1 MVAFMINNNKLNLG
15 QLLLRQGVLDEDQLA
30 HAMAEHKRT
39 GLMLSK
45 ILVRLGMVNEE
56 TLTNILG
63 SQMQSSTKMRIGEML
78 LAQGYIN
85 QEQLDKA
92 LETQKTSGKRLGRTL
107 VDLGYMPE
115 ERLIEILSRQFEVPY
130 VKLDNFSIDPNAYNY
145 LPEDMCRQYKVVPLF
160 VQNGEDDR
168 RQAKSV
174 LTIAMTDPT
183 NMRTISV
190 VKFKVRMDV
199 EVVMA
204 SEADVMKAIDR
215 VYAGHGTSEES
226 LAELIGESKDS
237 EELETVE
244 RGQGNNDEPELTDEE
259 GRAVVKIVT
268 TLIHEAIARH
278 ASDIHL
284 EPQETFLKL
293 RYRIDGDLQVMS
305 PIPARLMPQ
314 ILSRI
319 KLLSKMDIAEKRK
332 PLDGRFTVRYKGS
345 EVDLRVSSFPISL
358 RKRGVCEKI
367 VMRILDPNSGQ
378 FPLKDMGFDPRV
390 LKQFIDA
397 INAPNGIVL
406 VTGPTGSGKSTTLYA
421 SIREILDSTIN
432 ISTME
437 DPVELNIDGVNQGQ
451 INNAAGFTFA
461 AGIRALLRQDPDVI
475 MIGEMRDQET
485 SSMAIEAALTGH
497 LVFSTLHTNDAA
509 GAFPRLLEMGL
520 EPFLVSTAIK
530 GVLAQRLVRR
540 ICKYCKEPVEIS
552 QAMRDEF
559 HLTPDMQFYH
569 GKGCD
574 KCDGSGYKGRCGIYE
589 FLVPNETVRN
599 LIIKRSSGD
608 VIKRAAMQECGMITL
623 RMDGIQKALDGHTT
637 LEQAIGAST
646 SDD

>member
-1 MVAFMINNNKLNLG
+1 MISNVKMNLG
-15 QLLLRQGVLDEDQLA
+15 ELLLRQRVLDEDQLA
-30 HAMAEHKRT
+30 HATSEHKRT
-39 GLMLSK
+39 GIPLAR
-45 ILVRLGMVNEE
+45 ILVRLGMVSED
-56 TLTNILG
+56 TLTSILG
-63 SQMQSSTKMRIGEML
+63 VQMQSTTKMRIGEML
-78 LAQGYIN
+78 LAQGYIKP
-85 QEQLDKA
+85 EQLEKA
-92 LETQKTSGKRLGRTL
+92 LETQKTTGKRLGRTL
-107 VDLGYMPE
+107 VELGYMPE
-115 ERLIEILSRQFEVPY
+115 ERLVEILSRQFEVPY
-130 VKLDNFSIDPNAYNY
+130 VKLENFNIDPDAYTY
-145 LPEDMCRQYKVVPLF
+145 LPEDMCKQYKIVPLF
-160 VQNGEDDR
+160 ISKNDDDR
-168 RQAKSV
+168 KAVREA
-174 LTIAMTDPT
+174 LTLAMTDPT
-183 NMRTISV
+183 NMRVIQI
-190 VKFKVRMDV
+190 VKFKVKMEVD
-199 EVVMA
+199 VVMA
-204 SEADVMKAIDR
+204 SEVDVQKTIER
-215 VYAGHGTSEES
+215 VYAGHGPQEES
-226 LAELIGESKDS
+226 LAELISESKDG

-244 RGQGNNDEPELTDEE
+244 RGQGGNDEPELTDEE

-293 RYRIDGDLQVMS
+293 RYRIDGDLQVMA

-319 KLLSKMDIAEKRK
+319 KLLSKMDIAEKRR

-390 LKQFIDA
+390 FKQFIDA

-509 GAFPRLLEMGL
+509 GSFPRLLEMGL

-530 GVLAQRLVRR
+530 GILAQRLVRR

-552 QAMRDEF
+552 DSLREEL
-559 HLTPDMQFYH
+559 HLSPDMQFYH

-589 FLVPNETVRN
+589 FLVPNESVRN
-599 LIIKRSSGD
+599 L
-608 VIKRAAMQECGMITL
+608 VIKRASGDEIKRCAMKECDMITL
-623 RMDGIQKALDGHTT
+623 RMDGINKALQGLTT
-637 LEQAIGAST
+637 LEQAVGASAP
-646 SDD
+646 DD

>member
-1 MVAFMINNNKLNLG
+1 MISNVKMNLG
-15 QLLLRQGVLDEDQLA
+15 ELLLRQRVLDEDQLA
-30 HAMAEHKRT
+30 HATSEHKRT
-39 GLMLSK
+39 GIPLAR
-45 ILVRLGMVNEE
+45 ILVRLGMVSED
-56 TLTNILG
+56 TLTSILG
-63 SQMQSSTKMRIGEML
+63 VQMQSTTKMRIGEML
-78 LAQGYIN
+78 LAQGYIKP
-85 QEQLDKA
+85 EQLEKA
-92 LETQKTSGKRLGRTL
+92 LETQKTTGKRLGRTL
-107 VDLGYMPE
+107 VELGFMPE
-115 ERLIEILSRQFEVPY
+115 ERLVEILSRQFEVPY
-130 VKLDNFSIDPNAYNY
+130 VKLENFNIDPDAYTY
-145 LPEDMCRQYKVVPLF
+145 LPEDMCKQYKIVPLF
-160 VQNGEDDR
+160 VSKNDDDR
-168 RQAKSV
+168 KAVREA
-174 LTIAMTDPT
+174 LTLAMTDPT
-183 NMRTISV
+183 NMRVIQI
-190 VKFKVRMDV
+190 VKFKVKMEVD
-199 EVVMA
+199 VVMA
-204 SEADVMKAIDR
+204 SEVDVQKTIER
-215 VYAGHGTSEES
+215 VYAGHGPQEES
-226 LAELIGESKDS
+226 LAELISESKDG

-244 RGQGNNDEPELTDEE
+244 RGQGGNDEPELTDEE

-293 RYRIDGDLQVMS
+293 RYRIDGDLQVMA

-319 KLLSKMDIAEKRK
+319 KLLSKMDIAEKRR

-390 LKQFIDA
+390 FKQFIDA

-509 GAFPRLLEMGL
+509 GSFPRLLEMGL

-530 GVLAQRLVRR
+530 GILAQRLVRR

-552 QAMRDEF
+552 DSLREEL
-559 HLTPDMQFYH
+559 HLSPDMQFYH

-589 FLVPNETVRN
+589 FLVPNESVRN
-599 LIIKRSSGD
+599 L
-608 VIKRAAMQECGMITL
+608 VIKRASGDEIKRCAMKECDMITL
-623 RMDGIQKALDGHTT
+623 RMDGINKALQGLTT
-637 LEQAIGAST
+637 LEQAVGASAP
-646 SDD
+646 DD

>member
-1 MVAFMINNNKLNLG
+1 MNSSAKLNLG
-15 QLLLRQGVLDEDQLA
+15 QLLLRQGILDEDQLA

-45 ILVRLGMVNEE
+45 ILLRLGMVSED
-56 TLTNILG
+56 TLTSILG
-63 SQMQSSTKMRIGEML
+63 VQMQSTTKMRIGEML
-78 LAQGYIN
+78 LKQGYIN
-85 QEQLDKA
+85 EEQLNKA
-92 LETQKTSGKRLGRTL
+92 LEMQKTSGKRLGRTL
-107 VDLGYMPE
+107 VDLGFMPE
-115 ERLIEILSRQFEVPY
+115 ERLIEILSMQFEVPY
-130 VKLDNFSIDPNAYNY
+130 VKLENFIIDADAYTY
-145 LPEDMCRQYKVVPLF
+145 LPEDLCKTYKIVPLF
-160 VQNGEDDR
+160 VLKTEDDR
-168 RQAKSV
+168 RMPRVS

-183 NMRTISV
+183 NMRVINI
-190 VKFKVRMDV
+190 VKFKVKM
-199 EVVMA
+199 EVDIVMA
-204 SEADVMKAIDR
+204 SEKDVLKAIDR
-215 VYAGHGTSEES
+215 VFSGHGPAEES
-226 LAELIGESKDS
+226 LAELINESR
-237 EELETVE
+237 EEGELETVDRE
-244 RGQGNNDEPELTDEE
+244 ANNNNEPELSDEE

-268 TLIHEAIARH
+268 TLIHEAIARK

-293 RYRIDGDLQVMS
+293 RYRIDGDLQVMA

-319 KLLSKMDIAEKRK
+319 KLLSKMDIAEKRR

-390 LKQFIDA
+390 FKQFLDA

-552 QAMRDEF
+552 DSLREEL
-559 HLTPDMQFYH
+559 HLSPDMQFYH
-569 GKGCD
+569 GRGCE

-608 VIKRAAMQECGMITL
+608 VIKRAAMKECGMITL
-623 RMDGIQKALDGHTT
+623 RMDGIQKALDGATT
-637 LEQAIGAST
+637 LEQAVGASAA
-646 SDD
+646 DDA

>member
-1 MVAFMINNNKLNLG
+1 MMNNSKMNLG

-45 ILVRLGMVNEE
+45 ILVRLGMVSEE

-78 LAQGYIN
+78 LAQGYIT

-107 VDLGYMPE
+107 VDLGFMPE

-130 VKLDNFSIDPNAYNY
+130 VKLDNFNIDPNAYTF
-145 LPEDMCRQYKVVPLF
+145 LPEDMCKQYKVVPLF
-160 VQNGEDDR
+160 VQKGEDER
-168 RQAKSV
+168 RQVRSV
-174 LTIAMTDPT
+174 MTLAMTDPT
-183 NMRTISV
+183 NMRTISI

-199 EVVMA
+199 DIVMA
-204 SEADVMKAIDR
+204 SEADVMKAIER
-215 VYAGHGTSEES
+215 VFAGHGPTEES
-226 LAELIGESKDS
+226 LAELISESKDG

-244 RGQGNNDEPELTDEE
+244 RGQGGNDEPELSDEE
-259 GRAVVKIVT
+259 GRQVVKIVT
-268 TLIHEAIARH
+268 TLIHEAIARK

-367 VMRILDPNSGQ
+367 VMRILNPNSGQ

-437 DPVELNIDGVNQGQ
+437 DPVELNIEDPVELNIDGVNQGQ

-485 SSMAIEAALTGH
+485 SSMAIEASRVCSKWGWNRSLCLPLSRAC
-497 LVFSTLHTNDAA
+497 LHSVLCAA
-509 GAFPRLLEMGL
+509 S
-520 EPFLVSTAIK
+520 VS
-530 GVLAQRLVRR
+530 
-540 ICKYCKEPVEIS
+540 
-552 QAMRDEF
+552 
-559 HLTPDMQFYH
+559 
-569 GKGCD
+569 
-574 KCDGSGYKGRCGIYE
+574 
-589 FLVPNETVRN
+589 TVRN
-599 LIIKRSSGD
+599 LSKFHR
-608 VIKRAAMQECGMITL
+608 KCATN
-623 RMDGIQKALDGHTT
+623 
-637 LEQAIGAST
+637 ST
-646 SDD
+646 

>member
-1 MVAFMINNNKLNLG
+1 MMNNSKMNLG

-45 ILVRLGMVNEE
+45 ILVRLGMVSEE

-78 LAQGYIN
+78 LAQGYIT

-107 VDLGYMPE
+107 VDLGFMPE

-130 VKLDNFSIDPNAYNY
+130 VKLDNFNIDPNAYTF
-145 LPEDMCRQYKVVPLF
+145 LPEDMCKQYKVVPLF
-160 VQNGEDDR
+160 VQKGEDDR
-168 RQAKSV
+168 SQVHSV
-174 LTIAMTDPT
+174 MTIAMTDPT
-183 NMRTISV
+183 NMRTISI

-199 EVVMA
+199 DIVMA
-204 SEADVMKAIDR
+204 SEADVMKAIER
-215 VYAGHGTSEES
+215 VFAGHSEGGNEES
-226 LAELIGESKDS
+226 LAELLGESKEG

-244 RGQGNNDEPELTDEE
+244 RGQGNSDEPELSDEE

-268 TLIHEAIARH
+268 TLIHEAIARK

-367 VMRILDPNSGQ
+367 VMRILNPNSGQ

-608 VIKRAAMQECGMITL
+608 VIKRAAIQECGMITL

-646 SDD
+646 ADD

>member
-1 MVAFMINNNKLNLG
+1 MISNVKMNLG
-15 QLLLRQGVLDEDQLA
+15 ELLLRQRVLDEDQLA
-30 HAMAEHKRT
+30 HATSEHKRT
-39 GLMLSK
+39 GIPLAR
-45 ILVRLGMVNEE
+45 ILVRLGMVSED
-56 TLTNILG
+56 TLTSILG
-63 SQMQSSTKMRIGEML
+63 VQMQSTTKMRIGEML
-78 LAQGYIN
+78 LAQGYIKP
-85 QEQLDKA
+85 EQLEKA
-92 LETQKTSGKRLGRTL
+92 LETQKTTGKRLGRTL
-107 VDLGYMPE
+107 VELGYMPE
-115 ERLIEILSRQFEVPY
+115 ERLVEILSRQFEVPY
-130 VKLDNFSIDPNAYNY
+130 VKLENFSIDPDAYTY
-145 LPEDMCRQYKVVPLF
+145 LPEEMCKQYKIVPLF
-160 VQNGEDDR
+160 ISKNDDDR
-168 RQAKSV
+168 KAVREA
-174 LTIAMTDPT
+174 LTLAMTDPT
-183 NMRTISV
+183 NMRVIQI
-190 VKFKVRMDV
+190 VKFKVKMEVD
-199 EVVMA
+199 VVMA
-204 SEADVMKAIDR
+204 SEVDVQKTIER
-215 VYAGHGTSEES
+215 VYAGHGPQEES
-226 LAELIGESKDS
+226 LAELIGESKDG

-244 RGQGNNDEPELTDEE
+244 RGQGNSDEPELSDEE

-293 RYRIDGDLQVMS
+293 RYRIDGDLQVMA

-319 KLLSKMDIAEKRK
+319 KLLSKMDIAEKRR

-509 GAFPRLLEMGL
+509 GSFPRLLEMGL

-530 GVLAQRLVRR
+530 GILAQRLVRR
-540 ICKYCKEPVEIS
+540 ICKFCKEPVEIS
-552 QAMRDEF
+552 DSLREEL
-559 HLTPDMQFYH
+559 HLSPDMQFYH

-589 FLVPNETVRN
+589 FLVPNESVRN
-599 LIIKRSSGD
+599 L
-608 VIKRAAMQECGMITL
+608 VIKRASGDEIKRCAMKECDMITL
-623 RMDGIQKALDGHTT
+623 RMDGINKALQGLTT
-637 LEQAIGAST
+637 LEQAVGASAP
-646 SDD
+646 DD

>member
-1 MVAFMINNNKLNLG
+1 MNSSAKLNLG
-15 QLLLRQGVLDEDQLA
+15 QLLLRQGILDEDQLA

-45 ILVRLGMVNEE
+45 ILLRLGMVSED
-56 TLTNILG
+56 TLTSILG
-63 SQMQSSTKMRIGEML
+63 VQMQSTTKMRIGEML
-78 LAQGYIN
+78 LKQGYIN
-85 QEQLDKA
+85 EDQLNKA
-92 LETQKTSGKRLGRTL
+92 LEMQKTSGKRLGRTL
-107 VDLGYMPE
+107 VDLGFMPE
-115 ERLIEILSRQFEVPY
+115 ERLIEILSMQFEVPY
-130 VKLDNFSIDPNAYNY
+130 VRLENFIIDPDAYTY
-145 LPEDMCRQYKVVPLF
+145 LPEDLCKTYKIVPLF
-160 VQNGEDDR
+160 VLKAEDER
-168 RQAKSV
+168 RMPRVS

-183 NMRTISV
+183 NMRVINI
-190 VKFKVRMDV
+190 VKFKVKM
-199 EVVMA
+199 EVDIVMA
-204 SEADVMKAIDR
+204 SEKDVLKAIDR
-215 VYAGHGTSEES
+215 VFTGHGPAEES
-226 LAELIGESKDS
+226 LAELINESR
-237 EELETVE
+237 EEGELETVD
-244 RGQGNNDEPELTDEE
+244 RDANNSNEPELSDEE

-332 PLDGRFTVRYKGS
+332 PLDGRFTVRYKGA

-378 FPLKDMGFDPRV
+378 FPLKDMGFDARV
-390 LKQFIDA
+390 LKQFLDC

-552 QAMRDEF
+552 DSLREEL

-569 GKGCD
+569 GRGCE

-608 VIKRAAMQECGMITL
+608 VIKRAAMKECGMITL
-623 RMDGIQKALDGHTT
+623 RMDGIQKALDGATT
-637 LEQAIGAST
+637 LEQAVGASAA
-646 SDD
+646 DDA

>member
-1 MVAFMINNNKLNLG
+1 MISNAKMNLSE
-15 QLLLRQGVLDEDQLA
+15 LLLRQGVLDEDQLA
-30 HAMAEHKRT
+30 HAMSEHKRT
-39 GLMLSK
+39 GMSLAK
-45 ILVRLGMVNEE
+45 ILVRLGMVTEDA
-56 TLTNILG
+56 LTSILG
-63 SQMQSSTKMRIGEML
+63 VQMQSSTKMRIGEML
-78 LAQGYIN
+78 LSQGYI
-85 QEQLDKA
+85 QQDQLDKA
-92 LETQKTSGKRLGRTL
+92 LETQKTTGKRLGRTL

-115 ERLIEILSRQFEVPY
+115 ERLVEILSRQFEVPY
-130 VKLDNFSIDPNAYNY
+130 VKLENFVIDSEAYTY
-145 LPEDMCRQYKVVPLF
+145 LPEDLCKAYKVVPLF
-160 VQNGEDDR
+160 VSKTEDER
-168 RQAKSV
+168 RVQRTAM
-174 LTIAMTDPT
+174 TIAMTDPT
-183 NMRTISV
+183 NMRVINI
-190 VKFKVRMDV
+190 VKFKVKMEVD
-199 EVVMA
+199 VVMA
-204 SEADVMKAIDR
+204 SETDVQKCIER
-215 VYAGHGTSEES
+215 VFAGHGPQEES
-226 LAELIGESKDS
+226 LADLIGESKDG

-244 RGQGNNDEPELTDEE
+244 RGQGGGDEPELTDEE

-268 TLIHEAIARH
+268 TLIHEAIARK

-293 RYRIDGDLQVMS
+293 RYRIDGDLQVQP

-319 KLLSKMDIAEKRK
+319 KLLSKMDIAEKRR

-367 VMRILDPNSGQ
+367 VMRILNPNSGQ

-390 LKQFIDA
+390 LKQFLDA

-421 SIREILDSTIN
+421 SIGEILDSTIN

-540 ICKYCKEPVEIS
+540 ICKNCKEPVEIS
-552 QAMRDEF
+552 ASLREEL
-559 HLTPDMQFYH
+559 HLSPEMQFYH
-569 GKGCD
+569 GRGCE

-608 VIKRAAMQECGMITL
+608 VIKRAAMKECGMITL

-637 LEQAIGAST
+637 LEQAVGASAA
-646 SDD
+646 DD

>member
-1 MVAFMINNNKLNLG
+1 MISNVKMNLG
-15 QLLLRQGVLDEDQLA
+15 ELLLRQRVLDEDQLA
-30 HAMAEHKRT
+30 HATSEHKRT
-39 GLMLSK
+39 GIPLAR
-45 ILVRLGMVNEE
+45 ILVRLGMVSED
-56 TLTNILG
+56 TLTSILG
-63 SQMQSSTKMRIGEML
+63 VQMQSTTKMRIGEML
-78 LAQGYIN
+78 LAQGYIKP
-85 QEQLDKA
+85 EQLEKA
-92 LETQKTSGKRLGRTL
+92 LETQKTTGKRLGRTL
-107 VDLGYMPE
+107 VELGYMPE
-115 ERLIEILSRQFEVPY
+115 ERLVEILSRQFEVPY
-130 VKLDNFSIDPNAYNY
+130 VKLENFNIDPDAYTY
-145 LPEDMCRQYKVVPLF
+145 LPEDMCKQYKIVPLF
-160 VQNGEDDR
+160 VSKNDDDR
-168 RQAKSV
+168 KAVREA
-174 LTIAMTDPT
+174 LTLAMTDPT
-183 NMRTISV
+183 NMRVIQI
-190 VKFKVRMDV
+190 VKFKVKMEVD
-199 EVVMA
+199 VVMA
-204 SEADVMKAIDR
+204 SEVDVQKTIER
-215 VYAGHGTSEES
+215 VFAGHGPQEES
-226 LAELIGESKDS
+226 LAELISESKDG

-244 RGQGNNDEPELTDEE
+244 RGQGGNDEPELTDEE

-293 RYRIDGDLQVMS
+293 RYRIDGDLQVMA

-319 KLLSKMDIAEKRK
+319 KLLSKMDIAEKRR

-390 LKQFIDA
+390 FKQFIDA

-509 GAFPRLLEMGL
+509 GSFPRLLEMGL

-530 GVLAQRLVRR
+530 GILAQRLVRR

-552 QAMRDEF
+552 DSLREEL
-559 HLTPDMQFYH
+559 HLSPDMQFYH

-589 FLVPNETVRN
+589 FLVPNESVRN
-599 LIIKRSSGD
+599 L
-608 VIKRAAMQECGMITL
+608 VIKRASGDEIKRCAMKECDMITL
-623 RMDGIQKALDGHTT
+623 RMDGINKALQGLTT
-637 LEQAIGAST
+637 LEQAVGASAT
-646 SDD
+646 D

>member
-1 MVAFMINNNKLNLG
+1 MNSSAKLNLG
-15 QLLLRQGVLDEDQLA
+15 QLLLRQGILDEDQLA

-45 ILVRLGMVNEE
+45 ILLRLGMVSED
-56 TLTNILG
+56 TLTSILG
-63 SQMQSSTKMRIGEML
+63 VQMQSTTKMRIGEML
-78 LAQGYIN
+78 LKQGYIN
-85 QEQLDKA
+85 EEQLNKA
-92 LETQKTSGKRLGRTL
+92 LEMQKTSGKRLGRTL
-107 VDLGYMPE
+107 VDLGFMPE
-115 ERLIEILSRQFEVPY
+115 ERLIEILSMQFEVPY
-130 VKLDNFSIDPNAYNY
+130 VRLENFIIDPDAYTY
-145 LPEDMCRQYKVVPLF
+145 LPEDLCKTYKIVPLF
-160 VQNGEDDR
+160 VLKAEDER
-168 RQAKSV
+168 RMPRVS

-183 NMRTISV
+183 NMRVINI
-190 VKFKVRMDV
+190 VKFKVKM
-199 EVVMA
+199 EVDIVMA
-204 SEADVMKAIDR
+204 SEKDVLKAIDR
-215 VYAGHGTSEES
+215 VFTGHGPAEES
-226 LAELIGESKDS
+226 LAELINESR
-237 EELETVE
+237 EEGELETVDRE
-244 RGQGNNDEPELTDEE
+244 ANSSNEPELSDEE

-332 PLDGRFTVRYKGS
+332 PLDGRFTVRYKGA

-378 FPLKDMGFDPRV
+378 FPLKDMGFDARV
-390 LKQFIDA
+390 LKQFLDC

-552 QAMRDEF
+552 DSLREEL
-559 HLTPDMQFYH
+559 HLSPDMQFYH
-569 GKGCD
+569 GRGCE

-608 VIKRAAMQECGMITL
+608 VIKRAAMKECGMITL
-623 RMDGIQKALDGHTT
+623 RMDGIQKALDGATT
-637 LEQAIGAST
+637 LEQAVGASAA
-646 SDD
+646 DDA

>member
-1 MVAFMINNNKLNLG
+1 MKDSNSLG
-15 QLLLRQGVLDEDQLA
+15 QLLVRVNLINEDQLKY
-30 HAMAEHKRT
+30 AEDEVKYQAQLGKKVT
-39 GLMLSK
+39 LVQ
-45 ILVRLGMVNEE
+45 ILVKAGMVKQEQ
-56 TLTNILG
+56 LTDILG
-63 SQMQSSTKMRIGEML
+63 VQMQSVTKKRIGEML
-78 LAQGYIN
+78 LDQGFIT
-85 QEQLDKA
+85 QDQLNEA
-92 LETQKTSGKRLGRTL
+92 LEKQKSSGGKRLGRVL
-107 VDLGYMPE
+107 VDLKFIDE
-115 ERLIEILSRQFEVPY
+115 KKLTDILCCQFEVPF
-130 VKLDNFSIDPNAYNY
+130 VKLDAIKLDDKVYEYIS
-145 LPEDMCRQYKVVPLF
+145 EDQCKTHKIVPLY
-160 VQNGEDDR
+160 VTKDS
-168 RQAKSV
+168 RQALV
-174 LTIAMTDPT
+174 VAMADPT
-183 NMRTISV
+183 NVRLRDSI
-190 VKFKVRMDV
+190 KFKVKKNVD
-199 EVVMA
+199 VVMA
-204 SEADVMKAIDR
+204 SEQDIKKTIDILF
-215 VYAGHGTSEES
+215 ANHGPAEES
-226 LAELIGESKDS
+226 LADLIGSSGDD
-237 EELETVE
+237 ELETVE
-244 RGQGNNDEPELTDEE
+244 RGQGNSDEPELTDEE
-259 GRAVVKIVT
+259 GRQVVKIVT

-332 PLDGRFTVRYKGS
+332 PLDGRFTVRYKGA

-378 FPLKDMGFDPRV
+378 FPLKEMGFDPRV

-485 SSMAIEAALTGH
+485 STMAIEAALTGH

-509 GAFPRLLEMGL
+509 GAFPRLLENGTGTV
-520 EPFLVSTAIK
+520 PCV
-530 GVLAQRLVRR
+530 
-540 ICKYCKEPVEIS
+540 YC
-552 QAMRDEF
+552 
-559 HLTPDMQFYH
+559 
-569 GKGCD
+569 
-574 KCDGSGYKGRCGIYE
+574 
-589 FLVPNETVRN
+589 N
-599 LIIKRSSGD
+599 
-608 VIKRAAMQECGMITL
+608 
-623 RMDGIQKALDGHTT
+623 
-637 LEQAIGAST
+637 
-646 SDD
+646 

>member
-1 MVAFMINNNKLNLG
+1 MINNMKMNLG
-15 QLLLRQGVLDEDQLA
+15 QLLLRQGVLDEDQLE
-30 HAMAEHKRT
+30 HALAEHKRT

-45 ILVRLGMVNEE
+45 ILVRLGMVSED
-56 TLTNILG
+56 TLTSILG
-63 SQMQSSTKMRIGEML
+63 VQMQSTTKMRIGEML

-85 QEQLDKA
+85 EEQLNKA
-92 LETQKTSGKRLGRTL
+92 LETQKTTGKRLGRTL
-107 VDLGYMPE
+107 VDLGFMPE

-130 VKLDNFSIDPNAYNY
+130 VKLETFAIDNDAYSY
-145 LPEDMCRQYKVVPLF
+145 LPEDLCKQYKVVPLF
-160 VQNGEDDR
+160 MQKSDDER
-168 RQAKSV
+168 MQGSPT
-174 LTIAMTDPT
+174 LTVAMTDPT
-183 NMRTISV
+183 NMRTISII
-190 VKFKVRMDV
+190 KFKVKM
-199 EVVMA
+199 EVDIVMA
-204 SEADVMKAIDR
+204 SEVDVLKAIER
-215 VYAGHGTSEES
+215 VFAGHGGAEET
-226 LAELIGESKDS
+226 LAELINESKDS
-237 EELETVE
+237 DELETVE
-244 RGQGNNDEPELTDEE
+244 RGVSGSDEPELSDEE
-259 GRAVVKIVT
+259 GRQVVKIVT
-268 TLIHEAIARH
+268 TLIHEAIARK

-293 RYRIDGDLQVMS
+293 RYRIDGDLQVMA

-332 PLDGRFTVRYKGS
+332 PLDGRFTVRYKGN

-367 VMRILDPNSGQ
+367 VMRILNPNSGQ

-390 LKQFIDA
+390 FKQFIEA

-421 SIREILDSTIN
+421 SIGEILDSTIN

-552 QAMRDEF
+552 QEMRDEL

-569 GKGCD
+569 GKGCP
-574 KCDGSGYKGRCGIYE
+574 KCDGSGYKGRAGIYE

-608 VIKRAAMQECGMITL
+608 VIKRAAMQECDMITL
-623 RMDGIQKALDGHTT
+623 RMDGIQKALQGVTT
-637 LEQAIGAST
+637 LEQAIGASAA
-646 SDD
+646 DDV

>member
-1 MVAFMINNNKLNLG
+1 MNLG
-15 QLLLRQGVLDEDQLA
+15 ELLLRQGVLDEDQLN
-30 HAMAEHKRT
+30 HAVSEHKRT
-39 GLMLSK
+39 GMALAK
-45 ILVRLGMVNEE
+45 ILIRLGMVSED
-56 TLTNILG
+56 TLTSILG
-63 SQMQSSTKMRIGEML
+63 VQMQSATKMRIGEML
-78 LAQGYIN
+78 LAQKYITR
-85 QEQLDKA
+85 EQLEQA
-92 LETQKTSGKRLGRTL
+92 LETQKNTGKRLGRTL
-107 VDLGYMPE
+107 VDLGFMPE

-130 VKLDNFSIDPNAYNY
+130 VKLDSFAIDPEAYTY
-145 LPEDMCRQYKVVPLF
+145 LPEDLCKAYKVVPLF
-160 VQNGEDDR
+160 VSKSEDDR
-168 RQAKSV
+168 RIIRES
-174 LTIAMTDPT
+174 LTLAMTDPT
-183 NMRTISV
+183 NMRVINI
-190 VKFKVRMDV
+190 VKFKVKMEVD
-199 EVVMA
+199 VVMA
-204 SEADVMKAIDR
+204 SDSDVQKAIER
-215 VYAGHGTSEES
+215 VFAGHGSQEES
-226 LAELIGESKDS
+226 LAELISETKDG

-244 RGQGNNDEPELTDEE
+244 RGQGGNDEPELSDEE

-293 RYRIDGDLQVMS
+293 RYRIDGDLQVQP

-332 PLDGRFTVRYKGS
+332 PLDGRFTVRYKGA

-552 QAMRDEF
+552 QAMRDEL
-559 HLTPDMQFYH
+559 HLSPEMQFYH
-569 GKGCD
+569 GRGCE

-608 VIKRAAMQECGMITL
+608 VIKRAAMKECGMITL

-637 LEQAIGAST
+637 LEQAVGASAA
-646 SDD
+646 DD

>member
-1 MVAFMINNNKLNLG
+1 MISNVKMNLG
-15 QLLLRQGVLDEDQLA
+15 QLLIRQGVLDEDQLA
-30 HAMAEHKRT
+30 HATSEHKRT
-39 GLMLSK
+39 GIPLAK
-45 ILVRLGMVNEE
+45 ILIRLGMVSED
-56 TLTNILG
+56 TLTSILG
-63 SQMQSSTKMRIGEML
+63 VQMQSTTKMRIGEML
-78 LAQGYIN
+78 LAQKYIT
-85 QEQLDKA
+85 QEQLDQA
-92 LETQKTSGKRLGRTL
+92 LEEQKKTGKRLGRTL
-107 VDLGYMPE
+107 VDLKFMPE
-115 ERLIEILSRQFEVPY
+115 ERLVEILSKQFEVPY
-130 VKLDNFSIDPNAYNY
+130 VKLENFAIDPEAYTY
-145 LPEDMCRQYKVVPLF
+145 LPEDLCRTYKVVPLF
-160 VQNGEDDR
+160 VSKGEDDR
-168 RQAKSV
+168 RVQREA

-183 NMRTISV
+183 NMRVINI
-190 VKFKVRMDV
+190 VKFKVKM
-199 EVVMA
+199 EVDIVMA
-204 SEADVMKAIDR
+204 SDADVVKTIDR
-215 VYAGHGTSEES
+215 VFAGRSTSEES
-226 LAELIGESKDS
+226 LAELIGETKDG

-244 RGQGNNDEPELTDEE
+244 RGQGGNDEPELTDEE
-259 GRAVVKIVT
+259 GRQVVRIVT

-314 ILSRI
+314 ILCRI

-552 QAMRDEF
+552 PSLREEL
-559 HLTPDMQFYH
+559 HLSPDMQFYH
-569 GKGCD
+569 GKGCE

-608 VIKRAAMQECGMITL
+608 VIKRAAMQECDMITL

-637 LEQAIGAST
+637 LEQAVGASAA
-646 SDD
+646 DDD

>member
-1 MVAFMINNNKLNLG
+1 MKDSNSLG
-15 QLLLRQGVLDEDQLA
+15 QLLVRVNLINEDQLKY
-30 HAMAEHKRT
+30 AEDEVKYQAQLGKKVT
-39 GLMLSK
+39 LVQ
-45 ILVRLGMVNEE
+45 ILVKAGMVKQEQ
-56 TLTNILG
+56 LTDILG
-63 SQMQSSTKMRIGEML
+63 VQMQSVTKKRIGEML
-78 LAQGYIN
+78 LDQGFIT
-85 QEQLDKA
+85 QDQLNEA
-92 LETQKTSGKRLGRTL
+92 LEKQKTSGGKRLGRVL
-107 VDLGYMPE
+107 VDLKFIDE
-115 ERLIEILSRQFEVPY
+115 KKLTDILCCQFEVPF
-130 VKLDNFSIDPNAYNY
+130 VKLDAIKLD
-145 LPEDMCRQYKVVPLF
+145 EKVYEYITEEQCKAHKIVPLY
-160 VQNGEDDR
+160 VTKDS
-168 RQAKSV
+168 RQALV
-174 LTIAMTDPT
+174 VAMADPT
-183 NMRTISV
+183 NVRLRDSI
-190 VKFKVRMDV
+190 KFKVKKNVD
-199 EVVMA
+199 VVMA
-204 SEADVMKAIDR
+204 SEQDIKKTIDILF
-215 VYAGHGTSEES
+215 AGHGPAEES
-226 LAELIGESKDS
+226 LAELIGSSNDD
-237 EELETVE
+237 ELETVE
-244 RGQGNNDEPELTDEE
+244 RGSGGGDEPELTDEE
-259 GRAVVKIVT
+259 GRQVVKIVT

-378 FPLKDMGFDPRV
+378 FPLKEMGFDARV

-461 AGIRALLRQDPDVI
+461 A
-475 MIGEMRDQET
+475 
-485 SSMAIEAALTGH
+485 
-497 LVFSTLHTNDAA
+497 
-509 GAFPRLLEMGL
+509 AFPRLLEMGL

-540 ICKYCKEPVEIS
+540 ICKNCKEPVEIS
-552 QAMRDEF
+552 QELRDEL
-559 HLTPDMQFYH
+559 HLSPDMQFYH
-569 GKGCD
+569 GRGCE
-574 KCDGSGYKGRCGIYE
+574 KCDGSGFKGRCGIYE
-589 FLVPNETVRN
+589 FLVPNEAVRN
-599 LIIKRSSGD
+599 L
-608 VIKRAAMQECGMITL
+608 VIKRASGDEIKREAIKSCEMITL
-623 RMDGIQKALDGHTT
+623 RMDGINKALQGLTT

-646 SDD
+646 ADE

>member
-1 MVAFMINNNKLNLG
+1 MMNNNKMNLG

-45 ILVRLGMVNEE
+45 ILSRLGMVSNE

-78 LAQGYIN
+78 LAQGYIT

-115 ERLIEILSRQFEVPY
+115 ERLVEILSRQFEVPY
-130 VKLDNFSIDPNAYNY
+130 VKLDNFNIDPNAYTF
-145 LPEDMCRQYKVVPLF
+145 LPEDMCKQYKVVPLF
-160 VQNGEDDR
+160 VQEGEDEH
-168 RQAKSV
+168 RQVRSV
-174 LTIAMTDPT
+174 MTIAMTDPT
-183 NMRTISV
+183 NMRTISI
-190 VKFKVRMDV
+190 VKFTVRMDV
-199 EVVMA
+199 DVVMA
-204 SEADVMKAIDR
+204 SEADVMKAIER
-215 VYAGHGTSEES
+215 VFSGHGPAEES
-226 LAELIGESKDS
+226 LADLISESKDS
-237 EELETVE
+237 DELETVE
-244 RGQGNNDEPELTDEE
+244 RGQGGNDEPELSDEE
-259 GRAVVKIVT
+259 GRQVVKIVT
-268 TLIHEAIARH
+268 TLIHEAIARK

-367 VMRILDPNSGQ
+367 VMRILNPNSGQ

-608 VIKRAAMQECGMITL
+608 VIKRAAIQECGMITL
-623 RMDGIQKALDGHTT
+623 RMDGIQKALNGHTT

-646 SDD
+646 ADD

>member
-1 MVAFMINNNKLNLG
+1 MNSSAKLNLG
-15 QLLLRQGVLDEDQLA
+15 QLLLRQGILDEDQLA

-45 ILVRLGMVNEE
+45 ILLRLGMVSED
-56 TLTNILG
+56 TLTSILG
-63 SQMQSSTKMRIGEML
+63 VQMQSTTKMRIGEML
-78 LAQGYIN
+78 LKQGYIN
-85 QEQLDKA
+85 EEQLNKA
-92 LETQKTSGKRLGRTL
+92 LEMQKASGKRLGRTL
-107 VDLGYMPE
+107 VDLGFMPE
-115 ERLIEILSRQFEVPY
+115 ERLIEILSMQFEVPY
-130 VKLDNFSIDPNAYNY
+130 VKLENFIIDADAYTF
-145 LPEDMCRQYKVVPLF
+145 LPEDLCKTYKIVPLF
-160 VQNGEDDR
+160 VLKTEDDR
-168 RQAKSV
+168 RMPRVS

-183 NMRTISV
+183 NMRVINI
-190 VKFKVRMDV
+190 VKFKVKM
-199 EVVMA
+199 EVDIVMA
-204 SEADVMKAIDR
+204 SEKDVLKAIER
-215 VYAGHGTSEES
+215 VYSGHGPAEES
-226 LAELIGESKDS
+226 LAELISESREDG
-237 EELETVE
+237 ELETVDRE
-244 RGQGNNDEPELTDEE
+244 ANNNNEPELSDEE

-332 PLDGRFTVRYKGS
+332 PLDGRFTVRYKGA

-378 FPLKDMGFDPRV
+378 FPLKDMGFDARV
-390 LKQFIDA
+390 LKQFLEA

-552 QAMRDEF
+552 DSLREEL

-569 GKGCD
+569 GRGCE

-608 VIKRAAMQECGMITL
+608 VIKRAAMKECGMITL
-623 RMDGIQKALDGHTT
+623 RMDGIQKALDGATT
-637 LEQAIGAST
+637 LEQAVGASAA
-646 SDD
+646 DDV

>member
-1 MVAFMINNNKLNLG
+1 MNSSAKLNLG
-15 QLLLRQGVLDEDQLA
+15 QLLLRQGILDEDQLA

-45 ILVRLGMVNEE
+45 ILLRLGMVSED
-56 TLTNILG
+56 TLTSILG
-63 SQMQSSTKMRIGEML
+63 VQMQSSTKMRIGEML
-78 LAQGYIN
+78 LKQGYIN
-85 QEQLDKA
+85 EEQLNKA
-92 LETQKTSGKRLGRTL
+92 LEMQKTTGKRLGRTL
-107 VDLGYMPE
+107 VDLGFMPE
-115 ERLIEILSRQFEVPY
+115 ERLIEILSMQFEVPY
-130 VKLDNFSIDPNAYNY
+130 VRLENFIIDPDAYTF
-145 LPEDMCRQYKVVPLF
+145 LPEDLCKTYKIVPLF
-160 VQNGEDDR
+160 VLKAEDER
-168 RQAKSV
+168 HMQRVS

-183 NMRTISV
+183 NMRVINI
-190 VKFKVRMDV
+190 VKFKVKM
-199 EVVMA
+199 EVDIVMA
-204 SEADVMKAIDR
+204 SEKDVLKAIER
-215 VYAGHGTSEES
+215 VYSGHGPAEES
-226 LAELIGESKDS
+226 LAELISESRD
-237 EELETVE
+237 EGELETVD
-244 RGQGNNDEPELTDEE
+244 RDANSNNEPELSDEE

-332 PLDGRFTVRYKGS
+332 PLDGRFTVRYKGA

-378 FPLKDMGFDPRV
+378 FPLKDMGFDARV
-390 LKQFIDA
+390 LKQFLDC

-608 VIKRAAMQECGMITL
+608 VIKRAAIQECGMITL
-623 RMDGIQKALDGHTT
+623 RMDGIQKALNGHTT

-646 SDD
+646 ADD

>member
-1 MVAFMINNNKLNLG
+1 MNLG
-15 QLLLRQGVLDEDQLA
+15 ELLLRQRVLDEDQLA
-30 HAMAEHKRT
+30 HATSEHKRT
-39 GLMLSK
+39 GIPLAR
-45 ILVRLGMVNEE
+45 ILVRLGMVSED
-56 TLTNILG
+56 TLTSILG
-63 SQMQSSTKMRIGEML
+63 VQMQSTTKMRIGEML
-78 LAQGYIN
+78 IAQGYIK

-92 LETQKTSGKRLGRTL
+92 LETQKTTGKRLGRTL
-107 VDLGYMPE
+107 VELGYMPE
-115 ERLIEILSRQFEVPY
+115 ERLVEILSRQFEVPY
-130 VKLDNFSIDPNAYNY
+130 VKLENFSIDPDAYTY
-145 LPEDMCRQYKVVPLF
+145 LPEDMCKQYKIVPLF
-160 VQNGEDDR
+160 VSKSDDER
-168 RQAKSV
+168 KTAREA
-174 LTIAMTDPT
+174 LTLAMTDPT
-183 NMRTISV
+183 NMRVIQI
-190 VKFKVRMDV
+190 VKFKVKMEVD
-199 EVVMA
+199 VVMA
-204 SEADVMKAIDR
+204 SEADVQKTIER
-215 VYAGHGTSEES
+215 VYAGHGPQEES
-226 LAELIGESKDS
+226 LAELIGESREG

-244 RGQGNNDEPELTDEE
+244 RGQGGSDEPELSDEE

-268 TLIHEAIARH
+268 TLIHEAIARK

-293 RYRIDGDLQVMS
+293 RYRIDGDLQVMA

-319 KLLSKMDIAEKRK
+319 KLLSKMDIAEKRR

-390 LKQFIDA
+390 FKQFIDA

-509 GAFPRLLEMGL
+509 GSFPRLLEMGL

-530 GVLAQRLVRR
+530 GILAQRLVRR

-552 QAMRDEF
+552 DSLREEL
-559 HLTPDMQFYH
+559 HLSPDMQFYH

-589 FLVPNETVRN
+589 FLVPNESVRN
-599 LIIKRSSGD
+599 L
-608 VIKRAAMQECGMITL
+608 VIKRASGDEIKRCAMKECDMITL
-623 RMDGIQKALDGHTT
+623 RMDGINKALQGLTT
-637 LEQAIGAST
+637 LEQAVGASAP
-646 SDD
+646 DD

>member
-1 MVAFMINNNKLNLG
+1 MKDSSSLG
-15 QLLLRQGVLDEDQLA
+15 QLLVRVNLINEDQLKY
-30 HAMAEHKRT
+30 AE
-39 GLMLSK
+39 
-45 ILVRLGMVNEE
+45 EE
-56 TLTNILG
+56 VKFWTQKGKKLTLTQVLLKAEMVKPEQLTDILG
-63 SQMQSSTKMRIGEML
+63 VQMQSVTKKRIGEML
-78 LAQGYIN
+78 LDQGFIT
-85 QEQLDKA
+85 QDQLNEA
-92 LETQKTSGKRLGRTL
+92 LEKQKTSGGKRLGSIL
-107 VDLGYMPE
+107 VDLKF
-115 ERLIEILSRQFEVPY
+115 IEQDKLMKILCCQFEVPY
-130 VKLDNFSIDPNAYNY
+130 VKLDAIRLD
-145 LPEDMCRQYKVVPLF
+145 EKVYEFISEEQCKTHKIVPLY
-160 VQNGEDDR
+160 VTKDA
-168 RQAKSV
+168 RQALV
-174 LTIAMTDPT
+174 VAMADPT
-183 NMRTISV
+183 NVRLRDSI
-190 VKFKVRMDV
+190 KFKVKRNVD
-199 EVVMA
+199 VVMA
-204 SEADVMKAIDR
+204 SEQDIKKTIDILF
-215 VYAGHGTSEES
+215 ANHGPAEES
-226 LAELIGESKDS
+226 LADLIGSSGDD
-237 EELETVE
+237 ELETVE
-244 RGQGNNDEPELTDEE
+244 RGQGNSDEPELSDEE
-259 GRAVVKIVT
+259 GRQVVKIVT

-332 PLDGRFTVRYKGS
+332 PLDGRFTVRYKGA

-378 FPLKDMGFDPRV
+378 FPLKEMGFDARV

-485 SSMAIEAALTGH
+485 STMAIEAALTGH

-540 ICKYCKEPVEIS
+540 ICKNCKEPVEIS
-552 QAMRDEF
+552 QELRDEL
-559 HLTPDMQFYH
+559 HLSPDMQFYH
-569 GKGCD
+569 GRGCE
-574 KCDGSGYKGRCGIYE
+574 KCDGSGFKGRCGIYE
-589 FLVPNETVRN
+589 FLVPNEAVRN
-599 LIIKRSSGD
+599 L
-608 VIKRAAMQECGMITL
+608 VIKRASGDEIKREAIKSCEMITL
-623 RMDGIQKALDGHTT
+623 RMDGINKALQGQTT

-646 SDD
+646 ADE

>member
-1 MVAFMINNNKLNLG
+1 MNSSAKLNLG
-15 QLLLRQGVLDEDQLA
+15 QLLLRQGILDEDQLA

-45 ILVRLGMVNEE
+45 ILLRLGMVSED
-56 TLTNILG
+56 TLTSILG
-63 SQMQSSTKMRIGEML
+63 VQMQSSTKMRIGEML
-78 LAQGYIN
+78 LKQGYIN
-85 QEQLDKA
+85 EEQLNKA
-92 LETQKTSGKRLGRTL
+92 LEMQKTTGKRLGRTL
-107 VDLGYMPE
+107 VDLGFMPE
-115 ERLIEILSRQFEVPY
+115 ERLIEILSMQFEVPY
-130 VKLDNFSIDPNAYNY
+130 VRLENFIIDPDAYTY
-145 LPEDMCRQYKVVPLF
+145 LPEDLCKTYKIVPLF
-160 VQNGEDDR
+160 VLKAEDER
-168 RQAKSV
+168 HMQRVS

-183 NMRTISV
+183 NMRVINI
-190 VKFKVRMDV
+190 VKFKVKM
-199 EVVMA
+199 EVDIVMA
-204 SEADVMKAIDR
+204 SEKDVLKAIER
-215 VYAGHGTSEES
+215 VYSGHGPAEES
-226 LAELIGESKDS
+226 LAELISESRD
-237 EELETVE
+237 EGELETVD
-244 RGQGNNDEPELTDEE
+244 RDANNSNEPELSDEE

-332 PLDGRFTVRYKGS
+332 PLDGRFTVRYKGA

-378 FPLKDMGFDPRV
+378 FPLKDMGFDARV
-390 LKQFIDA
+390 LKQFLDC

-552 QAMRDEF
+552 DSLREEL

-569 GKGCD
+569 GRGCE

-608 VIKRAAMQECGMITL
+608 VIKRAAMKECGMITL
-623 RMDGIQKALDGHTT
+623 RMDGIQKALDGATT
-637 LEQAIGAST
+637 LEQAVGASAA
-646 SDD
+646 DDA

>member
-1 MVAFMINNNKLNLG
+1 MNLG
-15 QLLLRQGVLDEDQLA
+15 ELLLRQRVLDEDQLA
-30 HAMAEHKRT
+30 HATSEHKRT
-39 GLMLSK
+39 GIPLAR
-45 ILVRLGMVNEE
+45 ILVRLGMVSED
-56 TLTNILG
+56 TLTSILG
-63 SQMQSSTKMRIGEML
+63 VQMQSTTKMRIGEML
-78 LAQGYIN
+78 LAQGYIKP
-85 QEQLDKA
+85 EQLEKA
-92 LETQKTSGKRLGRTL
+92 LETQKTTGKRLGRTL
-107 VDLGYMPE
+107 VELGYMPE
-115 ERLIEILSRQFEVPY
+115 ERLVEILSRQFEVPY
-130 VKLDNFSIDPNAYNY
+130 VKLENFNIDPDAYTY
-145 LPEDMCRQYKVVPLF
+145 LPEDMCKQYKIVPLF
-160 VQNGEDDR
+160 VSKNDDDR
-168 RQAKSV
+168 KAVREA
-174 LTIAMTDPT
+174 LTLAMTDPT
-183 NMRTISV
+183 NMRVIQI
-190 VKFKVRMDV
+190 VKFKVKMEVD
-199 EVVMA
+199 VVMA
-204 SEADVMKAIDR
+204 SEVDVQKTIER
-215 VYAGHGTSEES
+215 VYAGHGPQEES
-226 LAELIGESKDS
+226 LAELISESKDG

-244 RGQGNNDEPELTDEE
+244 RGQGGNDEPELTDEE

-293 RYRIDGDLQVMS
+293 RYRIDGDLQVMA

-319 KLLSKMDIAEKRK
+319 KLLSKMDIAEKRR

-390 LKQFIDA
+390 FKQFIDA

-509 GAFPRLLEMGL
+509 GSFPRLLEMGL

-530 GVLAQRLVRR
+530 GILAQRLVRR

-552 QAMRDEF
+552 DSLREEL
-559 HLTPDMQFYH
+559 HLSPDMQFYH

-589 FLVPNETVRN
+589 FLVPNESVRN
-599 LIIKRSSGD
+599 L
-608 VIKRAAMQECGMITL
+608 VIKRASGDEIKRCAMKECDMITL
-623 RMDGIQKALDGHTT
+623 RMDGINKALQGLTT
-637 LEQAIGAST
+637 LEQAVGASAP
-646 SDD
+646 DD